1 MANST
6 FKLDIVTADRLVE
19 SISDAVSLVVPAEE
33 GYLGVLA
40 GHAPLIASLV
50 PGEITLK
57 RASHENE
64 VMAVSGGFLEVTP
77 DHVTILADTLER
89 QAEIDRRRAEEALN
103 RAKERLAHMEEGM
116 DIDRARLAMERA
128 MARLKVAGKHT
139 GL

>member
-1 MANST
+1 M
-6 FKLDIVTADRLVE
+6 TADRLVE

>member
-6 FKLDIVTADRLVE
+6 FSLDIVTADRLVE
-19 SISDAVSLVVPAEE
+19 SISDAVSLVVPAQE

-40 GHAPLIASLV
+40 GHAPLIGSLV

-57 RASHENE
+57 RSSQDTEL
-64 VMAVSGGFLEVTP
+64 MAVSGGFIEVTP
-77 DHVTILADTLER
+77 EHVTILADTLER
-89 QAEIDRRRAEEALN
+89 QEEIDRRRAEEALN
-103 RAKERLAHMEEGM
+103 RAKERLAHMEEGL